1 MIKLWE
7 LGKNIDKL
15 CKDIKPMVGKV
26 NTMNVDLYG
35 LMKEVEKMKYANVE
49 LELRLSNL
57 ETMVKTLT
65 TGEV

>member
-57 ETMVKTLT
+57 EEMVKALT
-65 TGEV
+65 KKEV

>member
-1 MIKLWE
+1 MNLLNKVWNAI
-7 LGKNIDKL
+7 NTIN
-15 CKDIKPMVGKV
+15 KDLKPALTKV
-26 NTMNVDLYG
+26 DTMDADLYG
-35 LMKEVEKMKYANVE
+35 LMKEVGCMKYSNVE